1 MKLKKVS
8 VFEKQPEFLLGKDG
22 NSRCTTLTQDEGLH
36 RDFSFWQWVGRQL
49 NVMLCNRDKR
59 KAVAL
64 VRMAA
69 RHYKGMPRPY
79 SEAESLN
86 VIDPLIASLVGQ
98 MNQGPLIR
106 TTGSCQGH
114 GFWFVAVPPYVSF
127 TTTVEVASAL
137 AKMLNDDF
145 YGATRRLNYFWEL
158 GAKFDS
164 NAELTYSLS
173 VPGIASGKMFYAT
186 RQGLNQDFQLLGKM
200 VQEILYHFGGQDVEV
215 EGKPD

>member
-1 MKLKKVS
+1 LKLKKVS
-8 VFEKQPEFLLGKDG
+8 VLENHPDSSLAKMGIAVVRHSP
-22 NSRCTTLTQDEGLH
+22 QDEGLH

-49 NVMLCNRDKR
+49 NVMLCNCDKR
-59 KAVAL
+59 KAAAL

-69 RHYKGMPRPY
+69 RHYKGKPRPY
-79 SEAESLN
+79 SEAKSLN
-86 VIDPLIASLVGQ
+86 VIDPLIAPLVGQ
-98 MNQGPLIR
+98 MNLEALIR

-173 VPGIASGKMFYAT
+173 VPGIASRKMFYAT
-186 RQGLNQDFQLLGKM
+186 RQGLNQDFQLLGRM
-200 VQEILYHFGGQDVEV
+200 VQEILYHFGGQDIEM